1 MVFQVSLNF
10 DSAKKLWHQIYILTK
25 KVIILRKIQV
35 AVKTFAHHSLTI
47 SVWARAEKTCA
58 NESHEKELNIFTL
71 QLLIYYT
78 LELEILIGWNAGIVK
93 TKWEK

>member
-1 MVFQVSLNF
+1 MMVFQVSLNF

-25 KVIILRKIQV
+25 KVIILRKVQV
-35 AVKTFAHHSLTI
+35 AMKTFAHHSLQFEPEQKK
-47 SVWARAEKTCA
+47 RA
-58 NESHEKELNIFTL
+58 NESHEKELNTFTL